1 MDNLAYSILRVHTC
15 ALEEFDPVD
24 TLPLQES
31 LYLSRAE
38 IGYRMLWLEGLE
50 MQTYSKQL
58 EWKHGLVLKAFNF
71 RILGLTWFMGMPSLV
86 PEVVSLTLQCT
97 SFLAVSA
104 VLRFYIV

>member
-1 MDNLAYSILRVHTC
+1 MVENSAFSILQVHTC

-24 TLPLQES
+24 TPPLQES

-58 EWKHGLVLKAFNF
+58 EWKHGPVSKAFNF
-71 RILGLTWFMGMPSLV
+71 RTLGLTWLMGSL
-86 PEVVSLTLQCT
+86 
-97 SFLAVSA
+97 A
-104 VLRFYIV
+104 